1 MVEQKAWSHQEYL
14 RAHEFLKEMDL
25 ESWLQCYLPVI
36 PTLERWNFK
45 EIVHRVCLEAIVMYL
60 SLMTQLKKSFVNIL
74 LLKIYY
80 DD

>member
-1 MVEQKAWSHQEYL
+1 
-14 RAHEFLKEMDL
+14 MDL
-25 ESWLQCYLPVI
+25 ESWLQWYLPVI
-36 PTLERWNFK
+36 PTLERWNSK

-80 DD
+80 DDY